1 VLGGYG
7 VVIGGEN
14 YFISTLG
21 GGTPGLASTY
31 ALADVDGAGNVT
43 REDAFAFFQELA
55 TPGIYNGV
63 FGMARD
69 SGGRIL
75 VAGYASTAD
84 VNRAPSDIGVIRF
97 NADYT
102 RDTTFGNDGAG
113 LAVLSLDGALPG
125 QQREWASAVAL
136 DRADRVVIAGIRSFD
151 YASGSNDYDWVIAR
165 LNSDVIFRD
174 GFDGLSP

>member
-1 VLGGYG
+1 
-7 VVIGGEN
+7 
-14 YFISTLG
+14 
-21 GGTPGLASTY
+21 
-31 ALADVDGAGNVT
+31 
-43 REDAFAFFQELA
+43 
-55 TPGIYNGV
+55 
-63 FGMARD
+63 
-69 SGGRIL
+69 
-75 VAGYASTAD
+75 
-84 VNRAPSDIGVIRF
+84 VIRF

-125 QQREWASAVAL
+125 QQREWASAVTL
-136 DRADRVVIAGIRSFD
+136 DRADRVVIAGNRSYD